1 MSEPQIMELGD
12 NFKRGIE
19 TTLVIL
25 DEALCEF
32 EQWAQGREQRSVLYS
47 ERNTLSPAQQ
57 KEILSEVAGMREM
70 LRELQNGLGLE
81 GRVRGGANTIWGK
94 CAVLSV
100 NLEELVGQQ
109 LARYGELPP
118 GLVEY
123 LAPRLQRLLSSLKHI
138 FRLVEKS
145 KI

>member
-1 MSEPQIMELGD
+1 MQLGE

-32 EQWAQGREQRSVLYS
+32 EQWAQGQEQRSVFYS
-47 ERNTLSPAQQ
+47 ERNTLSPAQG
-57 KEILSEVAGMREM
+57 EAILSEIARMREI
-70 LRELQNGLGLE
+70 LRELRDDLGLE
-81 GRVRGGANTIWGK
+81 GRVQGVANNIWGT
-94 CAVLSV
+94 CAVLSI
-100 NLEELVGQQ
+100 NLTELEGKHLSRYGNPPRELV
-109 LARYGELPP
+109 A
-118 GLVEY
+118 Y
-123 LAPRLQRLLSSLKHI
+123 LDPRIKRLIASINHL

>member
-1 MSEPQIMELGD
+1 MQLRE

-19 TTLVIL
+19 TTLVFL

-32 EQWAQGREQRSVLYS
+32 ESWAKGRERCSVFYS
-47 ERNTLSPAQQ
+47 ERNTLSDAQRDA
-57 KEILSEVAGMREM
+57 ILSEVAGMREM
-70 LRELQNGLGLE
+70 LRELRDNLGLE
-81 GRVRGGANTIWGK
+81 GRVRGGANDIWGK
-94 CAVLSV
+94 CAILSV
-100 NLEELVGQQ
+100 NLAELQGKH
-109 LARYGELPP
+109 LARYGKAPP

-123 LAPRLQRLLSSLKHI
+123 LDPRVKRLIASINYL